1 MEGIMRKLFF
11 VVIICVLFSA
21 SMAEA
26 ATLSAIRGRV
36 REYLHETDE
45 VNSIYT
51 NTMLNEAITQG
62 QFFVLDALPVS
73 ANYNMLISSPIS
85 LSNGVAEYSLPVDFR
100 RVVAF
105 QVNGKQ
111 ATLLRPEEYFN
122 KSTLVTT
129 KDSAYCIIGSK
140 LVISPTPTAT
150 GTSNLLYMKQ
160 PGILTTDASVLTTL
174 PEFDTLVMLS
184 AVQYVLFTDNQT
196 ARAGS
201 ITNEIV
207 KEIKAIAQ
215 RVENT
220 TVLETKS
227 NTQAVSAGET
237 K

>member
-1 MEGIMRKLFF
+1 MRKRIIFIAIVFTFLFCTM
-11 VVIICVLFSA
+11 V
-21 SMAEA
+21 EA
-26 ATLSAIRGRV
+26 ATLATIRGRV

-51 NTMLNEAITQG
+51 NVMLNEAITQG

-73 ANYNMLISSPIS
+73 ANYNMLISSSIS

-122 KSTLVTT
+122 KSTLVTV

-140 LVISPTPTAT
+140 LVVSPTPTAT
-150 GTSNLLYMKQ
+150 GTSDLLYMKQ

-184 AVQYVLFTDNQT
+184 AVQYILFTDNQT

-207 KEIKAIAQ
+207 KEIKAISQ